1 MQKTVNGKRAKLEKR
16 ATRMQVMGGH
26 VCVLL
31 DNDAESVYYG
41 LTITFRFVTLT
52 INDRQECR

>member
-1 MQKTVNGKRAKLEKR
+1 M
-16 ATRMQVMGGH
+16 MGGR

-31 DNDAESVYYG
+31 DNDAESVYYE

-52 INDRQECR
+52 VNDRQEYR

>member
-1 MQKTVNGKRAKLEKR
+1 
-16 ATRMQVMGGH
+16 MQVMGGH